1 VRLGSMV
8 SLTCAP
14 QIQYNYP
21 RLVEMDS
28 LAQEQNCYLTT
39 TGRKTGK
46 PHTIEIWFAI
56 DPASG
61 TLYMLSGGGT
71 RSDWVRNIQT
81 DPVVRVR
88 IKDRTLAGTG
98 CLVETSEED
107 YLARRL
113 VVAKYYGRNEVAST
127 GWEATALPVAVDFEP
142 TV

>member
-1 VRLGSMV
+1 
-8 SLTCAP
+8 
-14 QIQYNYP
+14 
-21 RLVEMDS
+21 MDL

-71 RSDWVRNIQT
+71 RSDWVRNIQA

-88 IKDRTLAGTG
+88 IKDQTLTGTG
-98 CLVETSEED
+98 RLVETSEED

-127 GWEATALPVAVDFEP
+127 GWEATALPVAVAFEP
-142 TV
+142 TT